1 MEGILTWMESSALA
15 RMVVDNAWAF
25 PALETVHFIGLILL
39 IGSLY
44 VIDLRFLGFAPRIPL
59 DAIIKFI
66 PVSIIGF
73 TINFST
79 GIMFLFADPFR
90 YYPNLA
96 FRLKMLAVLLAG
108 LNALWFKFAVDLEAL
123 ASDNTAQPRMTLRW
137 IAGIS
142 LLLWTSVIVFGRMI
156 PYLE

>member
-15 RMVVDNAWAF
+15 RAIIENAWAF

-66 PVSIIGF
+66 PVYVID
-73 TINFST
+73 T
-79 GIMFLFADPFR
+79 GISFFFGKIC
-90 YYPNLA
+90 
-96 FRLKMLAVLLAG
+96 F
-108 LNALWFKFAVDLEAL
+108 
-123 ASDNTAQPRMTLRW
+123 SD
-137 IAGIS
+137 
-142 LLLWTSVIVFGRMI
+142 
-156 PYLE
+156 